1 MIRGIR
7 GAITV
12 DRNEEELIVSATERL
27 LGTIIAE
34 NRIEPDH
41 VASVF
46 ISVTEDID
54 AAFPAK
60 GLRAFE
66 GWTFVPVMC
75 MREITVPGG
84 LPSCIRIMLHVNTKQ
99 GQQEIRHIY
108 LEGAVVLRPD
118 LNVRESAD
126 I

>member
-12 DRNEEELIVSATERL
+12 ESNDENLILKATERL
-27 LGTIIAE
+27 LGTLIKD
-34 NRIEPDH
+34 NSIEPDH

-60 GLRAFE
+60 GLRTFE
-66 GWTFVPVMC
+66 GWTYVPVMC
-75 MREITVPGG
+75 MREIPVPGA
-84 LPSCIRIMLHVNTKQ
+84 LPLCIRIMLHVNTKIE
-99 GQQEIRHIY
+99 QQDIRHAY
-108 LEGAVVLRPD
+108 LERAEILRPD
-118 LNVRESAD
+118 LNTQEVSN
-126 I
+126 

>member
-12 DRNEEELIVSATERL
+12 DRNEEQLIIQATERL
-27 LGTIIAE
+27 LETLINE
-34 NRIEPDH
+34 NSIEPDH

-60 GLRAFE
+60 GLRTFD
-66 GWTFVPVMC
+66 GWTYVPVMC
-75 MREITVPGG
+75 MREIPVPGA
-84 LPSCIRIMLHVNTKQ
+84 LSLCIRIMLHVNTNIEQKNIQ
-99 GQQEIRHIY
+99 HVY
-108 LEGAVVLRPD
+108 LEQAEVLRPD
-118 LNVRESAD
+118 LITKEVSQ
-126 I
+126 